1 MGLKQKFRNFVDKII
16 DTFMGETAS
25 QKANKTLKMIGL
37 NIFSNLIICGK
48 LPTVP
53 DRQVYFLS
61 LAELE
66 RLRIIFSSYNENA
79 AKVKDSVLSP
89 IIARQIES
97 NKKIMECFKNIEN
110 AINKIPIKGS
120 VKSDDIHKKCFKA
133 VEEMINYMYGLRAIL
148 ASKVEQNS
156 IKGYVNSYLDVVL
169 KAKPDG
175 GVYWEEFL
183 IWLSKIIDPNL
194 VHLGE
199 LKTKLLKVELSLDD
213 YKKIET
219 SNKKT
224 SVIIK
229 NVCDTRESNVII
241 EEVRAKLVNEYKN
254 RDKDK
259 SSDKGGIGQTLE
271 DILSGKTKEK
281 IVNTF
286 FKKGK
291 EMGEQAANQV
301 LGTTEIKL
309 MSKLSGDEVKFM
321 GFKCAKLIISQLE
334 GYSNAPAK
342 NKSVNL
348 YTNHNQIINQV
359 VPILKKY
366 IDLKKSEIKEKFM
379 KCSNENSAVE
389 CLKNIKS
396 NINTCFTNLKNVLND
411 YKNKKSIKEI
421 QNLYL
426 ENISGVGSKELEKF
440 LKVKAKSKKVMFFE
454 EYVYELY
461 RIAENSITALD
472 KVVAPE
478 FLYIDTNALQINS
491 AKFSIK
497 DKKWETFHAKY
508 GSRSITQGFI
518 SKLEK
523 MEKEIGSNS
532 KAVNKLKSEY
542 SSIKSNWE
550 KCNGFY
556 AKYADKIKDEKEKT
570 SLENIVKEIGK
581 LSENI
586 ESKFSKYEENAGKL
600 SENIRK
606 KINEKEM
613 NLKSETLKSEFESFC
628 KSLTDLET
636 GERELKNLKSNFE
649 SKVTDCKNFVEN
661 IKSENEKQLKE
672 LSNEFNK
679 IAKYFKESF
688 ESINEEY
695 EELKKLT
702 SNKKMQDKNSEIE
715 DTIKT
720 LKAYYNTS
728 LEKAVE
734 FNNTLK
740 DKGKEVF
747 DKQRECGEI
756 LKNLQILREHNYE
769 PQLKEMENLLKQLK
783 KQRDEAND
791 KLLSTDIGSRLIRS

>member
-334 GYSNAPAK
+334 GYSKASAK

-389 CLKNIKS
+389 YLKNIKS

-454 EYVYELY
+454 EYVHELY

-478 FLYIDTNALQINS
+478 SLYIDTKALQIDS

-497 DKKWETFHAKY
+497 DKKWKTFNTKDV
-508 GSRSITQGFI
+508 SRSITQEFI

-532 KAVNKLKSEY
+532 KAVNKLKSKYDVNKNDWDE
-542 SSIKSNWE
+542 
-550 KCNGFY
+550 CNGFY
-556 AKYADKIKDEKEKT
+556 NAD
-570 SLENIVKEIGK
+570 
-581 LSENI
+581 
-586 ESKFSKYEENAGKL
+586 
-600 SENIRK
+600 
-606 KINEKEM
+606 
-613 NLKSETLKSEFESFC
+613 
-628 KSLTDLET
+628 
-636 GERELKNLKSNFE
+636 
-649 SKVTDCKNFVEN
+649 
-661 IKSENEKQLKE
+661 
-672 LSNEFNK
+672 
-679 IAKYFKESF
+679 
-688 ESINEEY
+688 
-695 EELKKLT
+695 
-702 SNKKMQDKNSEIE
+702 
-715 DTIKT
+715 
-720 LKAYYNTS
+720 
-728 LEKAVE
+728 
-734 FNNTLK
+734 
-740 DKGKEVF
+740 
-747 DKQRECGEI
+747 
-756 LKNLQILREHNYE
+756 
-769 PQLKEMENLLKQLK
+769 
-783 KQRDEAND
+783 
-791 KLLSTDIGSRLIRS
+791 

>member
-25 QKANKTLKMIGL
+25 QKANKTFKMIGL

-89 IIARQIES
+89 IIDRQIES
-97 NKKIMECFKNIEN
+97 NKKIMEYFKGIEN
-110 AINKIPIKGS
+110 AINKIPIESSDKLKKTHEKCLGA
-120 VKSDDIHKKCFKA
+120 VK
-133 VEEMINYMYGLRAIL
+133 EMMTYMYGLRAKL

-219 SNKKT
+219 SDEET
-224 SVIIK
+224 PS
-229 NVCDTRESNVII
+229 VII
-241 EEVRAKLVNEYKN
+241 EEVRAKLVDEYRN
-254 RDKDK
+254 RDEDN
-259 SSDKGGIGQTLE
+259 SSDKGGIGQTLK
-271 DILSGKTKEK
+271 DIRSGKTKEK

-359 VPILKKY
+359 VPILTEY

-379 KCSNENSAVE
+379 KCSDENSAVE
-389 CLKNIKS
+389 CLKNIKF
-396 NINTCFTNLKNVLND
+396 NINTYFTNLKNVLND

-421 QNLYL
+421 KDLYL
-426 ENISGVGSKELEKF
+426 ENISKVSSDELEKF
-440 LKVKAKSKKVMFFE
+440 FEVKRKSKKVMFFE
-454 EYVYELY
+454 EYVHELY
-461 RIAENSITALD
+461 RIADKSIATLD

-556 AKYADKIKDEKEKT
+556 AKYADEIKDEKEKT
-570 SLENIVKEIGK
+570 SLENIVKEIGE

-636 GERELKNLKSNFE
+636 GKNNLETLTSNFE

-661 IKSENEKQLKE
+661 IKSENEKQLKN
-672 LSNEFNK
+672 LSGKFNK

-688 ESINEEY
+688 QDINKKY
-695 EELKKLT
+695 EELKKLK
-702 SNKKMQDKNSEIE
+702 SDKKMQDKNSEIE
-715 DTIKT
+715 DTINTVKT
-720 LKAYYNTS
+720 YYDIFLK
-728 LEKAVE
+728 KADE
-734 FNNTLK
+734 FNNILK
-740 DKGKEVF
+740 DKGKEVSY
-747 DKQRECGEI
+747 KQRECGEI
-756 LKNLQILREHNYE
+756 LKNLQILQKCNYK
-769 PQLKEMENLLKQLK
+769 PQLKEVKNLL

-791 KLLSTDIGSRLIRS
+791 KLLNTDIGSRWIRS

>member
-25 QKANKTLKMIGL
+25 QKANKALKMIGL

-66 RLRIIFSSYNENA
+66 RLRSIFSSYNENA
-79 AKVKDSVLSP
+79 AKVQDSVLSP
-89 IIARQIES
+89 IIDRQIKS
-97 NKKIMECFKNIEN
+97 NKKIMEYFKGIEN
-110 AINKIPIKGS
+110 AINKIPIES
-120 VKSDDIHKKCFKA
+120 SDKLKKTHKKCLVAIKEMMTYMNGLKA
-133 VEEMINYMYGLRAIL
+133 KL

-199 LKTKLLKVELSLDD
+199 LQTKLLKVELSLDD
-213 YKKIET
+213 YKKIETSDEET

-241 EEVRAKLVNEYKN
+241 EEVRAKLVNEYRN
-254 RDKDK
+254 RDEDK
-259 SSDKGGIGQTLE
+259 SSDKGGIGQTFE

-281 IVNTF
+281 LVKNVI
-286 FKKGK
+286 KKGK

-301 LGTTEIKL
+301 VGTTEIKL

-342 NKSVNL
+342 NESVNL
-348 YTNHNQIINQV
+348 YKNHNQIINQV
-359 VPILKKY
+359 VPILTKY

-426 ENISGVGSKELEKF
+426 ENISGVSSKELEKF
-440 LKVKAKSKKVMFFE
+440 LKAKAKSKEVMFFE
-454 EYVYELY
+454 EYVHELY

-478 FLYIDTNALQINS
+478 SLYIDTKALQIDS

-497 DKKWETFHAKY
+497 DKKWKTFNTKDV
-508 GSRSITQGFI
+508 SRSITQGFI

-523 MEKEIGSNS
+523 MEKEIGSNND
-532 KAVNKLKSEY
+532 AVNELKSKY
-542 SSIKSNWE
+542 DGIKNDWDE
-550 KCNGFY
+550 CNGFY
-556 AKYADKIKDEKEKT
+556 TKYADEIKNEKIEK
-570 SLENIVKEIGK
+570 IAKEIGK

-586 ESKFSKYEENAGKL
+586 ESKFSEYEENANQL
-600 SENIRK
+600 SESICK
-606 KINEKEM
+606 KINGKKM
-613 NLKSETLKSEFESFC
+613 ILKTDLESFC
-628 KSLTDLET
+628 KSLNDLET
-636 GERELKNLKSNFE
+636 GKNNLKTLTSNFK

-661 IKSENEKQLKE
+661 IKSKHEKQLNK
-672 LSNEFNK
+672 LSGEFNE

-688 ESINEEY
+688 EDINKKY
-695 EELKKLT
+695 EELKKLK
-702 SNKKMQDKNSEIE
+702 SDKKMQDKNSEIE
-715 DTIKT
+715 DTINT
-720 LKAYYNTS
+720 LKTYYDTF
-728 LEKAVE
+728 LKKADE
-734 FNNTLK
+734 FNNILK

-756 LKNLQILREHNYE
+756 LKNLQVLREHNYKLV
-769 PQLKEMENLLKQLK
+769 LKDVQNKILK
-783 KQRDEAND
+783 K
-791 KLLSTDIGSRLIRS
+791 